1 MPDVARASRIKNCQV
16 LLRSNFQEISQKS
29 LDKPSLFSEKMMKI
43 RACEKRFKI
52 ALTNRQ
58 CEDIQESGQISPLPW
73 LIIAKSHNQN
83 YRL

>member
-1 MPDVARASRIKNCQV
+1 MLDVSRASRLKNCQV

-43 RACEKRFKI
+43 LACENRLKI

-58 CEDIQESGQISPLPW
+58 CEDIQESGQISSLPK

-83 YRL
+83 YR